1 MVDERSPDGDAA
13 QAHWDFH
20 YSRCAGDYA
29 KHAVGTGA
37 QEVDILEAVSG
48 LDLGT
53 ALDVGCGAGGLCI
66 ELARRGWV
74 VTGID
79 IAGRAIDIARR
90 LAAEQGVNATFLR
103 ADATA
108 WQPDQSYDLVI
119 CNFGLPPDPE
129 ARAAVY
135 GTMRSA
141 VAPGGV
147 VLLKIGDNEGA
158 TDATAHT
165 GYDTL
170 DLRELQ
176 GGFEGFEAMRSERR
190 QSPAHSHFGPK
201 AHRKNWRTLLFVARK
216 PAR

>member
-1 MVDERSPDGDAA
+1 MADERSPDRDAA
-13 QAHWDFH
+13 QARWDSH
-20 YSRCAGDYA
+20 YSRWEGEYA
-29 KHAVGTGA
+29 KDAVGTGA
-37 QEVDILEAVSG
+37 QEVDILEAVSS

-53 ALDVGCGAGGLCI
+53 ALDVGCGTGGLCL
-66 ELARRGWV
+66 ELGRRGWA

-90 LAAEQGVNATFLR
+90 MAAEQGVNATFLR
-103 ADATA
+103 ADATV
-108 WQPDQSYDLVI
+108 WQPEQSYDLVI
-119 CNFGLPPDPE
+119 CNFGLPSDPE

-135 GTMRSA
+135 RTMRSA
-141 VAPGGV
+141 VAPGRV

-158 TDATAHT
+158 TDATAPT

-176 GGFEGFEAMRSERR
+176 RGFEGFEAMRSERR
-190 QSPAHSHFGPK
+190 HSPAHSHFGPK

-216 PAR
+216 PAG